1 MYISSALEAGRGGEE
16 EEEEDDKE
24 GGKWVPRGDGG

>member
-1 MYISSALEAGRGGEE
+1 MFIFFLNIIKIVQGKIEEEE

-24 GGKWVPRGDGG
+24 EK